1 MLSALLPHC
10 SRERGGSRGANELAA
25 QPRGSVAAWQR
36 GKMHGRACHR
46 IGARP
51 RRGLPHHCAHGAR
64 RGRQPGRGVRGGRR
78 RPRPHTRSSLVES
91 LAIRRAGAGRLGWRP
106 RIHLLMTQIDR
117 SQQSAAAP
125 CRRVQILTYSQS
137 QLGPSQSRPPVHA
150 CDRMRRVTTARVE
163 RESPR
168 PRAASQLAKMQSQD
182 GQAGAIKGNIT
193 TSSNA

>member
-64 RGRQPGRGVRGGRR
+64 RGRQPGRGVR
-78 RPRPHTRSSLVES
+78 
-91 LAIRRAGAGRLGWRP
+91 
-106 RIHLLMTQIDR
+106 
-117 SQQSAAAP
+117 AAA
-125 CRRVQILTYSQS
+125 
-137 QLGPSQSRPPVHA
+137 
-150 CDRMRRVTTARVE
+150 
-163 RESPR
+163 
-168 PRAASQLAKMQSQD
+168 AAAH
-182 GQAGAIKGNIT
+182 GRTRGRH
-193 TSSNA
+193 